1 MQATSLPEYKDVPWR
16 WIAYATSTFLVG
28 AIAFGFVH
36 QVELKQDVP
45 SEIVSPAEVKIRG
58 MTGLVSAIYAKPN
71 EHVAVGAPLFRLQR
85 DFSLAANGL
94 RRQAFDEQTRDEQ
107 IRGAVDQYEQ
117 RRAQL
122 NAQLESSRV
131 TEASRRAEIGS
142 LDEQIAQNGQLVH
155 ESESKLTR
163 LRSVSDYVTAD
174 RIEQAQAEVHQ
185 SKVAVAQIAARR
197 QQLTGEVEETRSAR
211 AGLDAQMRELM
222 ARHSAE
228 IRDIRSRYERE
239 RQDTTVSA
247 PQSGVIKFSSLVT
260 GRMLTEDDVALVIA
274 TSDNGALR
282 AALRIPS
289 RRRGFVKE
297 GQTVRLKFDAFPY
310 VKFGTYEATIDS
322 ISETTV
328 GTGASSDQQGKG
340 ASSDGEYMAW
350 VTLRGK
356 TFDFDGQH
364 FAILPGMRAT
374 ASIVVE
380 RRTIAEWVLAP
391 LFRMLRS

>member
-1 MQATSLPEYKDVPWR
+1 M
-16 WIAYATSTFLVG
+16 
-28 AIAFGFVH
+28 
-36 QVELKQDVP
+36 
-45 SEIVSPAEVKIRG
+45 
-58 MTGLVSAIYAKPN
+58 
-71 EHVAVGAPLFRLQR
+71 
-85 DFSLAANGL
+85 
-94 RRQAFDEQTRDEQ
+94 
-107 IRGAVDQYEQ
+107 
-117 RRAQL
+117 
-122 NAQLESSRV
+122 
-131 TEASRRAEIGS
+131 
-142 LDEQIAQNGQLVH
+142 
-155 ESESKLTR
+155 
-163 LRSVSDYVTAD
+163 
-174 RIEQAQAEVHQ
+174 
-185 SKVAVAQIAARR
+185 
-197 QQLTGEVEETRSAR
+197 
-211 AGLDAQMRELM
+211 
-222 ARHSAE
+222 
-228 IRDIRSRYERE
+228 
-239 RQDTTVSA
+239 SA

>member
-1 MQATSLPEYKDVPWR
+1 MRAMRTANRQPFSSAMQATSLPEYKDVPWR

-142 LDEQIAQNGQLVH
+142 LDEQIAQNGQLV
-155 ESESKLTR
+155 R
-163 LRSVSDYVTAD
+163 
-174 RIEQAQAEVHQ
+174 
-185 SKVAVAQIAARR
+185 
-197 QQLTGEVEETRSAR
+197 
-211 AGLDAQMRELM
+211 
-222 ARHSAE
+222 
-228 IRDIRSRYERE
+228 
-239 RQDTTVSA
+239 
-247 PQSGVIKFSSLVT
+247 
-260 GRMLTEDDVALVIA
+260 
-274 TSDNGALR
+274 
-282 AALRIPS
+282 
-289 RRRGFVKE
+289 
-297 GQTVRLKFDAFPY
+297 VRK
-310 VKFGTYEATIDS
+310 
-322 ISETTV
+322 
-328 GTGASSDQQGKG
+328 
-340 ASSDGEYMAW
+340 
-350 VTLRGK
+350 
-356 TFDFDGQH
+356 
-364 FAILPGMRAT
+364 
-374 ASIVVE
+374 
-380 RRTIAEWVLAP
+380 
-391 LFRMLRS
+391 